1 MIGGTFIL
9 ISGLVYY
16 FFMAAWLNLYLIIGF
31 LPILR
36 FLVGGFA
43 VIFGAINMKELFF
56 FKKGPSLTISK
67 KAKPKL
73 FKKMRALINEK
84 SIFVSL
90 IGVAVLAFTVNSVEL
105 LCTAGFPAIYTN
117 ILTINNLSS
126 VQYYLYIG
134 LYILMYMLDD
144 FIVFT
149 IAVYTLSSKKLTENQ
164 GKWLKFVS
172 GAMLFIL
179 GLLLILKPNLLMLG

>member
-1 MIGGTFIL
+1 M
-9 ISGLVYY
+9 
-16 FFMAAWLNLYLIIGF
+16 
-31 LPILR
+31 
-36 FLVGGFA
+36 
-43 VIFGAINMKELFF
+43 LF
-56 FKKGPSLTISK
+56 
-67 KAKPKL
+67 
-73 FKKMRALINEK
+73 EK